1 MIGSEEAEEEK
12 IYPSSLTEVAS
23 EIHRANERTVFS
35 NFPAVVAQ
43 LIKEQNY
50 YPLLLLI
57 SQQIPVIVMQIDFVC
72 TTLL

>member
-1 MIGSEEAEEEK
+1 MGSKQTEEEK
-12 IYPSSLTEVAS
+12 ISSSSVTEVPS
-23 EIHRANERTVFS
+23 KIHRANGRTVFS
-35 NFPAVVAQ
+35 NFPTVVAP
-43 LIKEQNY
+43 LIKEENY